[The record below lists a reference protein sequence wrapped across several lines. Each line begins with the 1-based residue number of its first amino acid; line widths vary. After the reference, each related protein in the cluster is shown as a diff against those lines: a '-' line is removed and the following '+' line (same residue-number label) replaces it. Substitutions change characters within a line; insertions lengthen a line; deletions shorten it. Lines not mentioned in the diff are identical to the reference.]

1 MSVLDATILHPF
13 RDTEN
18 DADESET
25 LDLRGEIVRLDR
37 RPDGGPDSDPESS
50 PEPGPSA
57 RRSVRPTR
65 PRLPDGVRIRRI
77 RLGSAAMVAAV
88 FSTVGYLVV
97 LGTLVTC
104 WNVVQRLGFVTDLEE
119 AAITSLGL
127 ESFVVDGQQLFEL
140 AAVVLGAAFALVFVM
155 LVLLSLVFNATCAL
169 FGGVALEVGPLR
181 RTRRVFSPRH
191 RRFISV

>member
-13 RDTEN
+13 QEPEKEADDSDTI
-18 DADESET
+18 
-25 LDLRGEIVRLDR
+25 DLRGEIVRLDR
-37 RPDGGPDSDPESS
+37 DPETEDS
-50 PEPGPSA
+50 PEGS
-57 RRSVRPTR
+57 RRAPRPETR
-65 PRLPDGVRIRRI
+65 SPLRLPEGVRIQRI
-77 RLGSAAMVAAV
+77 RVGSAAAVAAV

-104 WNVVQRLGFVTDLEE
+104 WNVVQRLGFVSDLEE

-140 AAVVLGAAFALVFVM
+140 SAVVLGAVFALVFVI
-155 LVLLSLVFNATCAL
+155 LLLLSLVFNATCAL
-169 FGGVALEVGPLR
+169 FGGVALELGPLR

-191 RRFISV
+191 RRFIDV

>member
-18 DADESET
+18 EADESET
-25 LDLRGEIVRLDR
+25 LDLRGEIIRLDR
-37 RPDGGPDSDPESS
+37 QPAAEPERES
-50 PEPGPSA
+50 SA
-57 RRSVRPTR
+57 RRTARRER
-65 PRLPDGVRIRRI
+65 PRLPDGVRIQRI
-77 RLGSAAMVAAV
+77 RLGGAAMIAAV
-88 FSTVGYLVV
+88 FSVVGYLVV

-104 WNVVQRLGFVTDLEE
+104 WNVVQRLGFVSDLEE

-127 ESFVVDGQQLFEL
+127 ESFAVDGQQLFEL
-140 AAVVLGAAFALVFVM
+140 SAVVLGAAFALVFVM
-155 LVLLSLVFNATCAL
+155 LVLLSLVFNAACAL